1 MAKISYAQYQDL
13 LTDPDTP
20 DEVIAAFITFEGPDG
35 QRLSGDAAFDPVFM
49 PDPDRVDM
57 TDAQLEVESAMR
69 IGNGVARWRRNMRF
83 RRALRRGDSRPVLVA
98 EGDSWF
104 QFPFVIRETIDHLGE
119 DYLIHCLSAAGD
131 TAQNMVFGHLGRG
144 GQEYLAEL
152 DALAGQVRAFL
163 FSAAGNDIIGE
174 DVEAGDGTPVLSSL
188 LRAPGG
194 DPSQPP
200 SEPEPYI
207 DQAAVTA
214 RLGELD
220 RAYRHVIAQIRSRP
234 HFRELPILVHGY
246 DVPFPHPWGDED
258 RRNPRW
264 AASDQWLGRAFAGA
278 GVEGPVRQRILRN
291 LIDQLYAMLDRLAV
305 DDDHV
310 HVVDCRGALPHLVDW
325 ADEIHATSTSYAA
338 VAARFRNRLASLG
351 IGQTA

>member
-1 MAKISYAQYQDL
+1 MAKISYAQYQEL

-35 QRLSGDAAFDPVFM
+35 ERLSGDAAFDPVFM
-49 PDPDRVDM
+49 ADPERVDM
-57 TDAQLEVESAMR
+57 TEFQVEAESAMR
-69 IGNGVARWRRNMRF
+69 IGNGIARWRRNQRF
-83 RRALRRGDSRPVLVA
+83 RRALRSGDPRPVLVA

-104 QFPFVIRETIDHLGE
+104 QFPIVIRETIDHLGE
-119 DYLIHCLSAAGD
+119 HYLIHCLSAAGD

-152 DALAGQVRAFL
+152 DGLAGQVRAFL

-174 DVEAGDGTPVLSSL
+174 DIEAGDGTPVLSKL
-188 LRAPGG
+188 LRS
-194 DPSQPP
+194 PSGAP

-220 RAYRHVIAQIRSRP
+220 RAYRHVITQIRSRP
-234 HFRELPILVHGY
+234 HFRDLPILVHGY
-246 DVPFPHPWGDED
+246 DVPYPHPWGAQD

-264 AASDQWLGRAFAGA
+264 AAKDQWLGRAFVGA
-278 GVEGPVRQRILRN
+278 GINGPVRQLILRS
-291 LIDQLYAMLDRLAV
+291 LINQLYAMLERLAV
-305 DDDHV
+305 DDAHV
-310 HVVDCRGALPHLVDW
+310 HVVDCRGALPEIFDW

-338 VAARFRNRLASLG
+338 VAGRFRERLSALG
-351 IGQTA
+351 IG